1 MPPVENSTPAQPPK
15 KPGLFARLFGKKKD
29 KVEPPTTPVS
39 QTPPPQ
45 LNDTP
50 PPPAPVAS
58 VGNDIVS
65 ATPVSSTMPAMPV
78 QNNVSSG
85 EAVEP
90 AVAALNDASAGVPPV
105 SATMPAEGDSSMAES
120 PSVPPEGTVGVPDVS
135 TDLSGQPEQPPH
147 DQDKPLT
154 PQNPF
159 A

>member
-1 MPPVENSTPAQPPK
+1 
-15 KPGLFARLFGKKKD
+15 
-29 KVEPPTTPVS
+29 VS

-50 PPPAPVAS
+50 PPSAPVAN

-65 ATPVSSTMPAMPV
+65 ATPLSSSMPAMPV

-90 AVAALNDASAGVPPV
+90 AVAVVNDASVGVPPA
-105 SATMPAEGDSSMAES
+105 SATMPAEGDSSAAGS
-120 PSVPPEGTVGVPDVS
+120 PSAPLEGTLGVPDVS
-135 TDLSGQPEQPPH
+135 TDLSVQPEQPPH

-154 PQNPF
+154 PPNPF

>member
-15 KPGLFARLFGKKKD
+15 KSGLFARLFGKKKD
-29 KVEPPTTPVS
+29 KAESSQPHVS

-50 PPPAPVAS
+50 SPSAPLAS

-65 ATPVSSTMPAMPV
+65 ATPVSSSMPAMPV
-78 QNNVSSG
+78 PNVVSSG

-90 AVAALNDASAGVPPV
+90 AVSAVNDASAGVPPV
-105 SATMPAEGDSSMAES
+105 SATMPAEADPSMAGS
-120 PSVPPEGTVGVPDVS
+120 QSAPLEGAVGVPDVS
-135 TDLSGQPEQPPH
+135 TDLPVQPEQSPH